1 MRYLRYLALLA
12 VLMVPLAFAQAQV
25 GVAIGVGPGY
35 EEGPPVCEYGYYD
48 YYPYACA
55 PYGYYGPQWFSGGVF
70 IGAGPWYGRGWG
82 AVAAG
87 AEEAG
92 AMVTAP
98 TDAEVTG
105 VVAMR
110 TEALPEEAEV
120 ASMAADPAAAVSTV
134 AAATLAEAT
143 LAEAT
148 VAEVTVAEATVADTG
163 KNSRHGE
170 VSTAGSTA
178 LPAISSLSTFSR
190 RTRGADFSARP

>member
-35 EEGPPVCEYGYYD
+35 VDGPPVCEYGYYD

-82 AVAAG
+82 GGWGRGLAMAG
-87 AEEAG
+87 AAG

-105 VVAMR
+105 VVATPMA
-110 TEALPEEAEV
+110 ALPEEAEV

-134 AAATLAEAT
+134 AAVTLP
-143 LAEAT
+143 EAT
-148 VAEVTVAEATVADTG
+148 VAEVTVAEAMVADTG
-163 KNSRHGE
+163 KNSRHRE

-178 LPAISSLSTFSR
+178 LPAIFL
-190 RTRGADFSARP
+190 